1 MRLSWEEVRA
11 KAAAFAHEHRAAHY
25 EKGEAQTFYNEFF
38 RCFGVDRRTVATF
51 EARVTMLARQKRGF
65 IDLFWPGTLIIE
77 AKSAGGSLDLGQQ
90 QALDYFDAVPS
101 KRDQPRY
108 ILTCTFQRWRL
119 LDLDEGT
126 TTEFALADLPKHV
139 EAFDFI
145 LGTQRRLFRNQSK
158 ASIEASELVG
168 KLHDAL
174 AADNYTGHDLER
186 LLVRLLFCLF
196 ADDTGIFQKDA
207 MLYAVEEQTRADGSD
222 LGDFLTRM
230 FQVLDTPDGRR
241 QTSMREEWAAFPYVN
256 GRLFAERI
264 DMPNFNNAMREMLL
278 DACRFDWGEVS
289 PAIFG
294 SLFQSVLTKAER
306 RKKGAHYTTEANIR
320 KVIEPLFLDDL
331 LAEFERA
338 RSGLTATGRR
348 GALVALHDRLAG
360 LKFLDPA
367 CGCGNFLVVAYREL
381 RDLEMRLLQELRR
394 GTLIEDGAGGRFA
407 AVSRLNVD
415 QFYGIELEEFPA
427 LIAETALWMTDHIAN
442 QALAANRIDI
452 GARIPLTTA
461 PGITQADALEIDWAD
476 VLPPGECSY
485 VMGNPPF
492 GGFVFRSVA
501 LASQAGALME
511 RLGASGSRLDYVAAW
526 FLKAAQ
532 YLQGKAR
539 VGFVSTNS
547 LSQGEQVAQ
556 LWPALFDRWGLEIA
570 FAHRTFAWGSDARG
584 KAHVHVV
591 VIGLTRREDEPIEK
605 RLFSYNKLDG
615 PGTETRHVALTP
627 YLFGAETVRNRH
639 LVVTRER
646 ESLCSAPQIRVGTK
660 PVDDGHYIFDAAERA
675 LLLAEE
681 PGAEP
686 WLHPFLGG
694 EEFINGGQRWLLYL
708 RHTPPDM
715 IRAMPRLRERIAAV
729 RAFRETTS
737 GKLAQSLAS
746 QPTAFH
752 VELVPD
758 APFLVIPEVSSERRE
773 YAPIGWLEPPA
784 IPSNK
789 LLVILRATPWHFAVV
804 QSAMHMAWLRHI
816 GGRLE
821 SRYQYSSGL
830 VYNTFPWPEDA
841 TAAARARV
849 AALAEAVLGERA
861 KWPTSSLADLYDP
874 NSMPAGL
881 RAAHA
886 RLDTAVDRLYRAQP
900 FASERE
906 RVEHLFGRYERLVD
920 SLSAAPRLNRRTQKR
935 VAAKGAARDD

>member
-1 MRLSWEEVRA
+1 MRLTWEQVRA
-11 KAAAFAHEHRAAHY
+11 RVADFAHKHRAAHY

-38 RCFGVDRRTVATF
+38 ACFGVERRTVATF
-51 EARVTMLARQKRGF
+51 EARVTMLAKQTRGF

-77 AKSAGGSLDLGQQ
+77 AKSAGGSLDLGQT
-90 QALDYFDAVPS
+90 QALDYFDGIPS

-126 TTEFALADLPKHV
+126 TTEFALSDLPRHV

-145 LGTQRRLFRNQSK
+145 LGTQRRYFRNQSK
-158 ASIEASELVG
+158 ASIEASELMG

-174 AADNYTGHDLER
+174 AADNYTGHNLER

-222 LGDFLTRM
+222 LGDFLARM
-230 FQVLDTPDGRR
+230 FQALDTPEARR
-241 QTSMREEWAAFPYVN
+241 QTSVAEQWAAFPYVN

-294 SLFQSVLTKAER
+294 SLFQSVLSKAER

-338 RSGLTATGRR
+338 RSGKTASARR
-348 GALVALHDRLAG
+348 GALVALHDKLAS
-360 LKFLDPA
+360 LRFLDPA

-394 GTLIEDGAGGRFA
+394 GTLIEDAAEGRFTT
-407 AVSRLNVD
+407 VSRLNVD

-452 GARIPLTTA
+452 GPRIPLTTA
-461 PGITQADALEIDWAD
+461 PTIRHADALEIDWAD
-476 VLPPGECSY
+476 VLPPAQCSY
-485 VMGNPPF
+485 VLGNPPF
-492 GGFVFRSVA
+492 VGAKYQSETQRAQVRRITKLKGSGGT
-501 LASQAGALME
+501 
-511 RLGASGSRLDYVAAW
+511 LDYVCAW
-526 FLKAAQ
+526 FLKAGV
-532 YLQGKAR
+532 YVHGTAR
-539 VGFVSTNS
+539 IGFVATNS
-547 LSQGEQVAQ
+547 ITQGEQVAQ
-556 LWPALFDRWGLEIA
+556 LWPLLFGRCGLEIV

-591 VIGLTRREDEPIEK
+591 IVGLARRGDEPAEK
-605 RLFSYNKLDG
+605 RLWTYPKVDG
-615 PGTETRHVALTP
+615 AGEETRHAALTA
-627 YLFGAETVRNRH
+627 YLFDAGTAKDRHRVVGEESSPINDAPKLRYGSQPIDGGFLILEPNERQIFLTNNPQLQACVR
-639 LVVTRER
+639 
-646 ESLCSAPQIRVGTK
+646 PYVGS
-660 PVDDGHYIFDAAERA
+660 
-675 LLLAEE
+675 
-681 PGAEP
+681 
-686 WLHPFLGG
+686 
-694 EEFINGGQRWLLYL
+694 EEFINGGNRYILY
-708 RHTPPDM
+708 
-715 IRAMPRLRERIAAV
+715 
-729 RAFRETTS
+729 FRETNPADMHVPDVLS
-737 GKLAQSLAS
+737 RLAS
-746 QPTAFH
+746 VKTFRLASKRPNTRELAHMPSEYHFTTIPT
-752 VELVPD
+752 
-758 APFLVIPEVSSERRE
+758 APFLVIPEVSSERRD
-773 YAPIGWLEPPA
+773 YVPIGWLEPPT
-784 IPSNK
+784 IPSN
-789 LLVILRATPWHFAVV
+789 LVRILPDATPWHFGILT
-804 QSAMHMAWLRHI
+804 SAMHMAWLRHM

-821 SRYQYSSGL
+821 SRYRYSIGL

-841 TAAARARV
+841 TESARART
-849 AALAEAVLGERA
+849 AALAQAILDERA

-874 NSMPAGL
+874 DLMPVDL
-881 RAAHA
+881 RKAHA
-886 RLDTAVDRLYRAQP
+886 TLDRAVDRLYRAAP
-900 FASERE
+900 FVTERE

-920 SLSAAPRLNRRTQKR
+920 TLSAAPRLNRRTER
-935 VAAKGAARDD
+935 RAAIARPAAETA